1 MNDSQ
6 DGPANE
12 SVESLSDDAN
22 DAGSGDR
29 GSDGNPPQERSA
41 IGSDNSDRSGRET
54 GPSKDTKEVI
64 MEATFR
70 ALSKHGYKDLRMRDI
85 GEELDLTRQVIH
97 YHFDG
102 KYDLMSSFLE
112 HTIDQ
117 YEGSLVVEG
126 DEDPR
131 TELRARVDQCLFGPE
146 FEDFSHWDRIKVY
159 HELYTQAQNDAEH
172 REVFNEHYE
181 RVRGNI
187 VEVVEEGIDEGVFR
201 DVDPERMSQLVTDVI
216 HAARGRRISLG
227 HDDAPEETR
236 EAIDEFI
243 FESLE
248 RTE

>member
-1 MNDSQ
+1 MSESQ
-6 DGPANE
+6 GGSAGE
-12 SVESLSDDAN
+12 SVESPTDGGDDASRERPSE
-22 DAGSGDR
+22 GS
-29 GSDGNPPQERSA
+29 PPGEDPA
-41 IGSDNSDRSGRET
+41 DESGGET
-54 GPSKDTKEVI
+54 VSSKDTKEVI

-85 GEELDLTRQVIH
+85 GEEMDLTRQVIH

-112 HTIDQ
+112 HIIDQ
-117 YEGSLVVEG
+117 YEGSVVVDG
-126 DEDPR
+126 DADPR

-146 FEDFSHWDRIKVY
+146 FEEFSHWDRMKVY
-159 HELYTQAQNDAEH
+159 HELYTQAQNDGDH

-181 RVRGNI
+181 RIRGSI
-187 VEVVEEGIDEGVFR
+187 VEVVEEGIEEGVFR
-201 DVDPERMSQLVTDVI
+201 DVDAERMGQLVTDVI

-227 HDDAPEETR
+227 HEDAPEEAR
-236 EAIDEFI
+236 KAMDEFI